1 MRTVTLQM
9 HVGATIY
16 PTLTVRKEEWES
28 AKKRLAAG
36 ERPVLVGAGGGHG
49 CRGEPLRGGLEEL
62 ILVAAPKDENGWYE
76 AETEFWG
83 QIWVQAHESNDR

>member
-16 PTLTVRKEEWES
+16 PTLMITNSEWES

-36 ERPVLVGAGGGHG
+36 ERPVLVGARGGCG
-49 CRGEPLRGGLEEL
+49 CRGEPLSGGLEEVT
-62 ILVAAPKDENGWYE
+62 LVAAPKDEDGWYE

-83 QIWVQAHESNDR
+83 RIWVQAHESNDR